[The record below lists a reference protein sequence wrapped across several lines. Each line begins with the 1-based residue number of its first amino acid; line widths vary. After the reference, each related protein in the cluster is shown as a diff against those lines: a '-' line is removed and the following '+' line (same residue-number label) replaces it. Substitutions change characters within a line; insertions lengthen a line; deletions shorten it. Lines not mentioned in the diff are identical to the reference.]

1 MGDGHLS
8 CLVWASLCSTIT
20 ASVVEMAIETNKS
33 IAILYFQDELGDEKI
48 WDVDDLFKKWRDF
61 EQKVPILAL

>member
-1 MGDGHLS
+1 
-8 CLVWASLCSTIT
+8 
-20 ASVVEMAIETNKS
+20 MAIETNKS